1 MGNKKK
7 KKEQDHSSFALAPPL
22 FSVLF
27 CSSTLD
33 SFVTEK
39 GVNTISSPLSVFHI
53 FIIVFFFVCV
63 YVCARDNYRAHPI
76 VVRAQSSLTKLP
88 CTAVNEFF
96 FFDRDIHL
104 YFHTPFFCL

>member
-53 FIIVFFFVCV
+53 FIIG
-63 YVCARDNYRAHPI
+63 
-76 VVRAQSSLTKLP
+76 
-88 CTAVNEFF
+88 FF
-96 FFDRDIHL
+96 FFCVCVCVRETTTAHIPL
-104 YFHTPFFCL
+104 SYVLSQA